1 MHGPAILGASG
12 RAPPGKELPAM
23 KCRIHRQDSKW
34 LRRILWLVMIWA
46 AGVSCLGV
54 LAYGLRLIMRAAG
67 MTM

>member
-1 MHGPAILGASG
+1 
-12 RAPPGKELPAM
+12 M
-23 KCRIHRQDSKW
+23 KFRPHRQDSKW